1 MLSANSLSNHQ
12 ELCIGGEA
20 EASLLGNVATLKVA
34 LAATLLVTHGLSVL
48 HGVSGSTTHLLP
60 AVPIFLWVSGY
71 FMLANY
77 KRSMKPLAFL
87 SGRYLKLFPIMFVS
101 FIAMFCLVVLFS
113 GGDISREI
121 QKDVPLFL
129 LTHFSIFQNFVPA
142 SFEALDGT
150 VHNGSLWF
158 IEAILII
165 YATLPII
172 VWGEK
177 RVKHVLL
184 VLCCLSAVFSVFFP
198 VISQGLGGTKQVF
211 ETAINIDSENIHPL
225 IKHVLDLCVQ
235 TAGVAWMFYAGCIVR
250 RYQRYFFGHFNTNMV
265 IFLSF
270 AITVLLYLLD
280 LGNWNHYGITPPW
293 FFTGYLIVWLLI
305 HFAVLR
311 KIHAPPISIGL
322 YVLHMPVFY
331 ALEFLNF
338 GHLLIAAPVVL
349 LLSFLSL
356 TLIEKPM
363 AAILRKRLLPS

>member
-1 MLSANSLSNHQ
+1 MSAGALSKHQ

-48 HGVSGSTTHLLP
+48 HGVSGTHLLP

-71 FMLANY
+71 FMLASY
-77 KRSMKPLAFL
+77 KRSMKPMAFL

-101 FIAMFCLVVLFS
+101 FIATSCLLVLFT
-113 GGDISREI
+113 GGDIPREI

-129 LTHFSIFQNFVPA
+129 LAHFSIFQSFFPA

-150 VHNGSLWF
+150 ARNGSLWF
-158 IEAILII
+158 IETILII

-172 VWGEK
+172 VWAEK

-184 VLCCLSAVFSVFFP
+184 VLCCLSAVFAVFFP

-211 ETAINIDSENIHPL
+211 ETVTNIDSENVHPL
-225 IKHVLDLCVQ
+225 IKYLFLVCVR

-250 RYQRYFFGHFNTNMV
+250 RYQRYFFGHFNKSMV
-265 IFLSF
+265 IVLSF

-280 LGNWNHYGITPPW
+280 LGNWNHYGVTPPW
-293 FFTGYLIVWLLI
+293 FFTGYVIVWLLI

-311 KIHAPPISIGL
+311 KIHVPPISIGL

-338 GHLLIAAPVVL
+338 GHLLIAAPVAL

-356 TLIEKPM
+356 ALIEKPM
-363 AAILRKRLLPS
+363 VAILRKRLLPS